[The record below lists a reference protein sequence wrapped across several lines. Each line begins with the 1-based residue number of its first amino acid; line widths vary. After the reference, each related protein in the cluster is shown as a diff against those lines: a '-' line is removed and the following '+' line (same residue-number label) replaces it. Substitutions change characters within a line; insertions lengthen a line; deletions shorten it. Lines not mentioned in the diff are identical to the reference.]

1 YGVRSLVL
9 VSRQGPAAP
18 GADAL
23 VERLSGLGA
32 SVRVVACDVTDRD
45 AVRDLVGQLTDSGRL
60 AGVVHTAGVLDD
72 GVVEGLT
79 AGRLAG
85 VLAPKVDAG
94 WHLHEVT

>member
-23 VERLSGLGA
+23 VERLSALGA
-32 SVRVVACDVTDRD
+32 GVRVAGCDVTDRQQVE
-45 AVRDLVGQLTDSGRL
+45 ALVAEISSTGRL